1 MSALSQLRA
10 VRTVLAAGALL
21 RALAWGAGAAISLLL
36 FAALV
41 DLTVPLSLAA
51 RSAILVLA
59 VFAAIAIPAA
69 LVWRDRG
76 VLSLNRVA
84 LWIEEHFPA
93 LEYALVTAV
102 ETGDRGFIEHARPE
116 PWKPAALRRA
126 ILAVRAPMAVAVV
139 ATIALL
145 VLPAGA
151 VARIRSPHAGDSVE
165 RDPAGRRSDASRLTP
180 LAADVTPPAYSGER
194 PRAIDEPSDVKTLVG
209 SVINI
214 HGRGDA
220 AGIVA
225 HVGPDT
231 IVARQTADRWSIE
244 FRVAAKPAAVRLTD
258 RGFQRI
264 IAVEPVADEPP
275 SVVLVAP
282 AHDSVLRTPTGR
294 IALSADATDDLG
306 LVSAAFEYIISSG
319 EGETFKFASGT
330 LGAVQSKGRRATI
343 ASSISIDSLALKPG
357 DIVHLR
363 AVARDAND
371 VTGPGIGVSETR
383 SIRIARKDE
392 YDSVAV
398 DAAAPPDA
406 EKSVISQRM
415 LILLAEA
422 LQKRRPS
429 LRRDMVVSESRR
441 IAVDQKRLRRT
452 VGDIVFTRL
461 GGDPSGEEHN
471 EEESPERA
479 KTMEEMLARADSATN
494 RSTDPIDFEG
504 GESPVVAVN
513 RPLLEAYNAMWAAST
528 ELEIGE
534 PGVALPHMRRALAA
548 IQKARQAERLYLR
561 GTAPAVVIDVNKSR
575 LTGKDKGASS
585 ARRTLTS
592 SDSVSHARVS
602 RFAAI
607 IELVARDPRS
617 AIDSLLVLRID
628 ALGDEP
634 AFAAALS
641 DAANAMRRGKS
652 EDATAALTR
661 ARRALAGS
669 PVVRDSLARWGIV
682 P

>member
-1 MSALSQLRA
+1 MNALSQLRA
-10 VRTVLAAGALL
+10 VRVVLTVGAVL
-21 RALAWGAGAAISLLL
+21 RALAWGAGAAYSLVLG
-36 FAALV
+36 AALV
-41 DLTVPLSLAA
+41 DLAVPLALETRRAMLALGILAA
-51 RSAILVLA
+51 VA
-59 VFAAIAIPAA
+59 VSAA
-69 LVWRDRG
+69 LLWRDRG
-76 VLSLNRVA
+76 VLSLTRVA
-84 LWIEEHFPA
+84 LWIEERFPS

-102 ETGDRGFIEHARPE
+102 ETGDGAFVSRASAE
-116 PWKPAALRRA
+116 PWRPTALRRA
-126 ILAVRAPMAVAVV
+126 VGALRTPIAAATVAMIV
-139 ATIALL
+139 LL

-151 VARIRSPHAGDSVE
+151 VGRIRSPRAGDSLE
-165 RDPAGRRSDASRLTP
+165 RSGANGGANANRLTP
-180 LAADVTPPAYSGER
+180 LAADVAAPAYSGVR
-194 PRAIDEPSDVKTLVG
+194 PKTLDEPSDIRTLVG
-209 SVINI
+209 SVVTVR
-214 HGRGDA
+214 GRGDA

-225 HVGPDT
+225 HIGADT
-231 IVARQTADRWSIE
+231 IAARQTGDQWSIE
-244 FRVAAKPAAVRLTD
+244 LRVAAKPVAIRLTD
-258 RGFQRI
+258 RRFQRI
-264 IAVEPVADEPP
+264 IAIEPIVDELP

-330 LGAVQSKGRRATI
+330 IGAVKPNGRHAAIT
-343 ASSISIDSLALKPG
+343 SSISIDSLGLKPG

-371 VTGPGIGVSETR
+371 VSGPGIGVSETR

-398 DAAAPPDA
+398 DAAGPADE

-415 LILLAEA
+415 LIILAEA

-429 LRRDMVVSESRR
+429 LRRDTLVGESRR
-441 IAVDQKRLRRT
+441 IASDQKKLRRT

-461 GGDPSGEEHN
+461 GGDPSGEEHSD
-471 EEESPERA
+471 EESPDRA

-513 RPLLEAYNAMWAAST
+513 KPLLEAYNAMWAAGT

-534 PGVALPHMRRALAA
+534 PGRALPHMRRALAA

-561 GTAPAVVIDVNKSR
+561 GAPPQVVIDVSKSR
-575 LTGKDKGASS
+575 LKGKDKGTSS
-585 ARRTLTS
+585 ARRALTS
-592 SDSVSHARVS
+592 SDSASHARVS

-652 EDATAALTR
+652 DEASMALTR

-669 PVVRDSLARWGIV
+669 PIVRDSLARWGIV